1 MENKNNQQTLDKLV
15 FNEIE
20 NEDIVEIEE
29 KLFEEL
35 TYFMY
40 GKNENGTTEQ
50 SIIKNTS
57 FDKNSPNFRKING
70 NALRIYIQS
79 VNDDSI
85 KERLATYL
93 IKK

>member
-50 SIIKNTS
+50 SIIKNT
-57 FDKNSPNFRKING
+57 
-70 NALRIYIQS
+70 
-79 VNDDSI
+79 
-85 KERLATYL
+85 
-93 IKK
+93 